1 MSMTKPGQ
9 GGPRRTALLALGA
22 LGVVFGDIGTS
33 PLYTLAECFHSVH
46 GLTVSRGNVLGV
58 VSLVFWSL
66 MLVVSLKY
74 LVFIMRADN
83 QGEGG
88 IFAML
93 GLLRAR
99 ARALGRRENFAL
111 GLMVAAAAALLY
123 ADGAITPALSV
134 ISAIEGLEVA
144 MPEAGQAVV
153 PLTCLILV
161 AFFVMQ
167 RFGTARIG
175 AIFGPVMLLW
185 FVVLAGLGLRGIIQ
199 APEVLAAV
207 NPLYGIAV
215 IDELGWRTFLLLGSV
230 LLAVTGGEALYADMG
245 HFGRGPI
252 RLAWY
257 GVALG
262 GLVLNY
268 FGQGALLLDGPL
280 PGISPFYALVPP
292 GFVLPMVVLATLA
305 TIIASQALVSG
316 AFSLTRQ
323 AIQLGYL
330 PPLRIVQTSD
340 KAQGQVYL
348 PTVNWLLMIACV
360 MMVIG
365 FGSSSRLAAAYG
377 FAVAATMVITTVAF
391 FFVLTRVWNWH
402 PAGALALVG
411 FLGVFDGAFFLS
423 TLPKIHVGGWVPL
436 CIAIGL
442 GWLMAAWRAG
452 SRELNDRA
460 ERLDMPIGLFAD
472 SVGERADLHRIDKP
486 ALYVSH
492 LPLPE
497 MVPPALLKQMQ
508 LTDSLYMPTI
518 ILSLVTD
525 DRPRVPE
532 AERLTLLPKGRGIHQ
547 LIARH
552 GFMETPDLK
561 ALVEAAGPYAL
572 WRDAGDLVYIFGREG
587 LRAAPERG
595 WRWYRRPFRWLHS
608 RGRPVAEYVGAPASR
623 SIELGIQIDF

>member
-1 MSMTKPGQ
+1 MPGQ
-9 GGPRRTALLALGA
+9 GDPRRTALLALGA

-33 PLYTLAECFHSVH
+33 PLYTLAECFHSIH
-46 GLTVSRGNVLGV
+46 GIAVNPGNVLGV

-83 QGEGG
+83 HGEGG

-93 GLLRAR
+93 GLLRDKGEAM
-99 ARALGRRENFAL
+99 GRRRTLAL

-134 ISAIEGLEVA
+134 ISAIEGLVIVA
-144 MPEAGQAVV
+144 PEAHALVV

-161 AFFVMQ
+161 AFFTMQ

-175 AIFGPVMLLW
+175 AVFGPIMLLW
-185 FVVLAGLGLRGIIQ
+185 FVVLAGLGLHGIAQ
-199 APEVLAAV
+199 APEILAAV
-207 NPLYGIAV
+207 NPLHGIAV
-215 IDELGWRTFLLLGSV
+215 IRELGWGTFFLLGSV

-245 HFGRGPI
+245 HFGRTPI
-252 RLAWY
+252 RWAWY
-257 GVALG
+257 GVALV

-268 FGQGALLLDGPL
+268 FGQGALLLAGPQA
-280 PGISPFYALVPP
+280 GVSPFYALVPQ
-292 GFVLPMVVLATLA
+292 GWVLPMVVLATVA

-330 PPLRIVQTSD
+330 PPLRIVHTSD
-340 KAQGQVYL
+340 KARGQIYL
-348 PTVNWLLMIACV
+348 PAVNWLLMAACV
-360 MMVIG
+360 LMVIG

-377 FAVAATMVITTVAF
+377 FAVAATMVITTAAF
-391 FFVLTRVWNWH
+391 YFVLTRVWHWH
-402 PAGALALVG
+402 PLRALALVG
-411 FLGVFDGAFFLS
+411 FLAVLDGAFFLS

-436 CIAIGL
+436 VIALLL
-442 GWLMAAWRAG
+442 GGLMAAWRAG
-452 SRELNDRA
+452 NRELNARA
-460 ERLDMPIGLFAD
+460 ERLDMPIGLFAEA
-472 SVGERADLHRIDKP
+472 VGERADLHRIDRP

-492 LPLPE
+492 LPLPD

-525 DRPRVPE
+525 NRPRVPA
-532 AERLTLLPKGRGIHQ
+532 AERMTLLPKGRGIHQ
-547 LIARH
+547 LVVRH

-561 ALVEAAGPYAL
+561 ALVEEAGPYAL
-572 WRDAGDLVYIFGREG
+572 WRDADELVYIFGLER
-587 LRAAPERG
+587 LRATPGRE
-595 WRWYRRPFRWLHS
+595 WRWYRRPFRWLHA
-608 RGRPVAEYVGAPASR
+608 RGRPVAEYVGAPASH

>member
-1 MSMTKPGQ
+1 MSTTMPGH
-9 GGPRRTALLALGA
+9 GGPRRTAVLALGA

-33 PLYTLAECFHSVH
+33 PLYTLAECFHSAH
-46 GLTVSRGNVLGV
+46 GIAVNEANVLGV

-99 ARALGRRENFAL
+99 GRALGRRENFAL

-144 MPEAGQAVV
+144 MPEAREVVV
-153 PLTCLILV
+153 PLTCAILV

-175 AIFGPVMLLW
+175 AVFGPVMLLW
-185 FVVLAGLGLRGIIQ
+185 FVVLAGLGLRGIAE
-199 APEVLAAV
+199 APQILAAV
-207 NPLYGIAV
+207 NPLHGIAV
-215 IDELGWRTFLLLGSV
+215 IEELGWRTFLLLGSV

-257 GVALG
+257 GVALI

-268 FGQGALLLDGPL
+268 FGQGALLLDGPE
-280 PGISPFYALVPP
+280 PGLSPFYALVPH
-292 GFVLPMVVLATLA
+292 GFIVPMVVLATAA
-305 TIIASQALVSG
+305 TVIASQALVSG

-340 KAQGQVYL
+340 RAQGQIYL
-348 PTVNWLLMIACV
+348 PAVNWLLMAACV
-360 MMVIG
+360 VMVIG

-377 FAVAATMVITTVAF
+377 FAVAATMVITTIAF
-391 FFVLTRVWNWH
+391 FFVLTKVWHWH
-402 PAGALALVG
+402 WSRAVALVG
-411 FLGVFDGAFFLS
+411 FLVVLDGAFFLS
-423 TLPKIHVGGWVPL
+423 TIPKIHVGGWVPL
-436 CIAIGL
+436 VIAIGL

-452 SRELNDRA
+452 SGELNERA
-460 ERLDMPIGLFAD
+460 ERLDMPIGLFAE
-472 SVGERADLHRIDKP
+472 SVGERSDLHRIDKP

-497 MVPPALLKQMQ
+497 VVPPALLKQMQ

-572 WRDAGDLVYIFGREG
+572 WQDPGELVFIFGRER

-595 WRWYRRPFRWLHS
+595 WRWYRRPFRWLHG